1 MCEHKNNKNRINL
14 LPQQWRN
21 PQLKMRKRYLKT
33 MAWIKGERMNKK
45 TRNKKYHRH
54 LQLQS
59 MPLYKEAIRW
69 TKS

>member
-1 MCEHKNNKNRINL
+1 
-14 LPQQWRN
+14 
-21 PQLKMRKRYLKT
+21 MRKRYLKT